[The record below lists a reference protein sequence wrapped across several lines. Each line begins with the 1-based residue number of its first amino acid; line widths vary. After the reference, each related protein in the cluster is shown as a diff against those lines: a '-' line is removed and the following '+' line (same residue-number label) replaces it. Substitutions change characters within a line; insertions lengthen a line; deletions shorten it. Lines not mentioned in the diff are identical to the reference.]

1 MELNILKIKLFAK
14 TALIVLIL
22 TRIISTILMVAFI
35 SFDLQE
41 FLIPFSNFSF
51 LYSLLRDVTNIYEV
65 IKSLLIRLLSII
77 GWPISVVLLV
87 TAKKKIWLPT
97 VTIILMSV
105 INIGCCIESIL
116 SYTVGDV
123 VIKTA
128 ASLYPH
134 KVINIAYSSIM
145 LLISIVYIISH
156 IIEHKQNQVNT
167 GDGSLS

>member
-35 SFDLQE
+35 SFDSQE

-51 LYSLLRDVTNIYEV
+51 LYSLIKDVTNIYEV

-97 VTIILMSV
+97 ATIILMSV

-134 KVINIAYSSIM
+134 KVINIAYSLII

-167 GDGSLS
+167 GDISLS

>member
-1 MELNILKIKLFAK
+1 MELNILKFKLFVK
-14 TALIVLIL
+14 TTLIALIVMRIL
-22 TRIISTILMVAFI
+22 STLLMIVFI
-35 SFDLQE
+35 SFDFHE
-41 FLIPFSNFSF
+41 WFIPLSNFSL
-51 LYSLLRDVTNIYEV
+51 LYSMIKEVTNIHEAV
-65 IKSLLIRLLSII
+65 KSLIIKPIGII

-134 KVINIAYSSIM
+134 KVINIAYSSII
-145 LLISIVYIISH
+145 LLISIVYVISH
-156 IIEHKQNQVNT
+156 IIEHKQKSVPCPER
-167 GDGSLS
+167 